1 MTGISEQIR
10 RLEDERYGAMKAGDV
25 AALERLLDADM
36 VYTHSS
42 ATADTKESYLAGV
55 RSKLWEYQSIERSE
69 ETIVVRD
76 NTALVFNRCKIAINV
91 QGTPRRLDN
100 RMLAVWSKSASG
112 NWTLLAL
119 HSTPIPQA

>member
-1 MTGISEQIR
+1 
-10 RLEDERYGAMKAGDV
+10 MKACYA

-42 ATADTKESYLAGV
+42 ATADSKESYIAGV
-55 RSKLWEYQSIERSE
+55 RSKLWEYQSIERSDE
-69 ETIVVRD
+69 NIVVRD

-91 QGTPRRLDN
+91 QGIPRRLDN
-100 RMLAVWSKSASG
+100 RMLAVWSKGAGG

-119 HSTPIPQA
+119 HSTPIPQAS